1 MLADPRILRKDR
13 RPSLRRLVVLTLV
26 LLLLWFSGPSTF
38 ALDEARARR
47 RLADPRANAR
57 SPGGWYTGL
66 AAPARA
72 RRSSGAV
79 NQPVAAR
86 RRPGRRG

>member
-1 MLADPRILRKDR
+1 MPAAPRSLRMSR
-13 RPSLRRLVVLTLV
+13 RPRLKRLVVLTLV
-26 LLLLWFSGPSTF
+26 LLLLWFSGPSPS
-38 ALDEARARR
+38 ALDDARARR
-47 RLADPRANAR
+47 RLADPRVNSR

-72 RRSSGAV
+72 RRSIGAI
-79 NQPVAAR
+79 NQRVAAR